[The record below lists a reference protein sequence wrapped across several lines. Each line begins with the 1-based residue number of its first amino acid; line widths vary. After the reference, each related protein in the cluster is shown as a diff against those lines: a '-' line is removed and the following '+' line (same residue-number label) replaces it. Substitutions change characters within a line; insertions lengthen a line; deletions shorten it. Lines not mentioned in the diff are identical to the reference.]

1 MNQTSHPWLR
11 WSVLIVVLT
20 TLVGCDQATKRYA
33 VEYFK
38 DQPAQSYLWDTLR
51 IQYAE
56 NPGAF
61 LSLAANLPP
70 QARFIL
76 LTVFNAAI
84 LLGVAAYVVLQRD
97 IDRMSWYGLVLI
109 LAGGIGNLIDR
120 INLGIVIDFL
130 NLGIG
135 PVRTGVFNVADMA
148 ITAGFVLLLPQMFR
162 REPPAVSNAP
172 PAGAAT

>member
-1 MNQTSHPWLR
+1 MSQLYQRGVR
-11 WSVLIVVLT
+11 WGLLLALLT
-20 TLVGCDQATKRYA
+20 TLVGCDQATKQYA
-33 VEYFK
+33 VEHFK

-61 LSLAANLPP
+61 LSLAANFSP

-84 LLGVAAYVVLQRD
+84 LLLVGAYLFWQRD
-97 IDRMSWYGLVLI
+97 LDRWVLCGLALI

-120 INLGIVIDFL
+120 VTLGIVIDFL

-135 PVRTGVFNVADMA
+135 PVRTGIFNVADMA
-148 ITAGFVLLLPQMFR
+148 ISAGFVMLIPHMFH
-162 REPPAVSNAP
+162 REPSPPTDVSPLEAS
-172 PAGAAT
+172 